1 MTEIR
6 RQKSTGI
13 AGYRDNDKIGVE
25 ISFVKVLKEEKNS
38 KGIFF
43 GCYQLIFIVYGDT
56 TLKDLG
62 YWIGLTLTR

>member
-43 GCYQLIFIVYGDT
+43 GCYKLIFIV
-56 TLKDLG
+56 
-62 YWIGLTLTR
+62 